1 MHRGNEG
8 VKGWK
13 YVRKGQKEGRK
24 EGRKEPAGVWQY
36 LRVYHHCPE
45 KTEHELFILWL
56 YVRPYPPSST
66 QLQNDALKIHTGQ
79 TVEATQEN

>member
-1 MHRGNEG
+1 MEVCKERTEG
-8 VKGWK
+8 G
-13 YVRKGQKEGRK
+13 KEGRK
-24 EGRKEPAGVWQY
+24 KGTCRCLAVSQSLSP
-36 LRVYHHCPE
+36 LPR